1 MVATLT
7 DKQME
12 VMSLKSKG
20 MTNKQIAGSLK
31 LNESTVQEHVQA
43 VVKKLGATNPTHC
56 LTLFAQQR
64 LADRLRAS
72 GLEETLRAFIKMQTG
87 KDSLS
92 EITLD
97 DGLSDIVEY
106 IETVLSQVAEHD

>member
-1 MVATLT
+1 MLT
-7 DKQME
+7 DKQNKI
-12 VMSLKSKG
+12 MSLKARG
-20 MTNKQIAGSLK
+20 MTNKQIASRLVV
-31 LNESTVQEHVQA
+31 NESTIQEHVQA
-43 VVKKLGATNPTHC
+43 VVKKLGAVNPTHC
-56 LTLFAQQR
+56 VTLFAQQR

-87 KDSLS
+87 RESLS

-106 IETVLSQVAEHD
+106 IEMVLSRVSEDD

>member
-1 MVATLT
+1 MLT
-7 DKQME
+7 EKQFE
-12 VMSLKSKG
+12 VMSMKSRG
-20 MTNKQIAGSLK
+20 MTNKQIAGQLSI
-31 LNESTVQEHVQA
+31 NESTVQEHVQA

-56 LTLFAQQR
+56 VTLFAQQR

-87 KDSLS
+87 RESLS

-97 DGLSDIVEY
+97 DGLADIVEY
-106 IETVLSQVAEHD
+106 IETVLSEVSEND